1 MGQPPDTQG
10 KPPSSMR
17 HTASSLVS
25 TQSPQQQAPRM
36 PQGHCLTAS
45 GVRSSDSSSLPD
57 ILGHTPLHRLYSQ
70 RAKTAL
76 PLPLGCPGDLT
87 ILCYANSDPQ
97 WELKTAPQDGCSHCL
112 WLTSLSPG
120 QGQSL
125 LQTPQESPAPG
136 PQAQVP
142 AKARGP
148 GGGEPPPTFDG
159 FQIVII
165 EEDGKVQL
173 VLGTA
178 PRLVAWAVP
187 TVGVGLR
194 LRGVHGWGSWAAGPG
209 RVAVRGGGS
218 RGPESPCLGRTPGPG
233 MTRGAVGPG
242 RVRGAGDGASFLLK
256 APVAAWRGRGGG
268 TAVAGGAGR
277 RPDGEGHS
285 PVWPERQAQATS
297 ASPATV

>member
-1 MGQPPDTQG
+1 
-10 KPPSSMR
+10 
-17 HTASSLVS
+17 
-25 TQSPQQQAPRM
+25 M

-45 GVRSSDSSSLPD
+45 GVRSSHSSSLPD

-97 WELKTAPQDGCSHCL
+97 WELKTAPSG
-112 WLTSLSPG
+112 WLQPLSLANLPVTGAGAVPAANSSRKPCTGSPG
-120 QGQSL
+120 PSPRQGSR
-125 LQTPQESPAPG
+125 
-136 PQAQVP
+136 
-142 AKARGP
+142 ARL
-148 GGGEPPPTFDG
+148 GEPPPTFDG

-209 RVAVRGGGS
+209 RS
-218 RGPESPCLGRTPGPG
+218 R
-233 MTRGAVGPG
+233 
-242 RVRGAGDGASFLLK
+242 
-256 APVAAWRGRGGG
+256 
-268 TAVAGGAGR
+268 
-277 RPDGEGHS
+277 
-285 PVWPERQAQATS
+285 
-297 ASPATV
+297 